1 MGFSWKAIVLFLAVF
16 LMVANATLVGGPM
29 DANLNEP
36 GVKDALQM
44 AVSEHNKRSNDA
56 YLRDVSSV
64 IKVQKQVVSGIKYIF
79 KVNMGRTACRKDG
92 AESSCAVHMDVD
104 QAKAYVC
111 TFEVWSQP
119 WLGSIKMV
127 KDDCKQ

>member
-1 MGFSWKAIVLFLAVF
+1 MGFSWKAVGLFLVAFV
-16 LMVANATLVGGPM
+16 MVANATLVGGPI
-29 DANLNEP
+29 DANLNDP

-56 YLRDVSSV
+56 YLREVSSV

-79 KVNMGRTACRKDG
+79 RVNMGRTACRKDG
-92 AESSCAVHMDVD
+92 AESSCAVHTDAD

-119 WLGSIKMV
+119 WIGSIKLL
-127 KDDCKQ
+127 KEDCK